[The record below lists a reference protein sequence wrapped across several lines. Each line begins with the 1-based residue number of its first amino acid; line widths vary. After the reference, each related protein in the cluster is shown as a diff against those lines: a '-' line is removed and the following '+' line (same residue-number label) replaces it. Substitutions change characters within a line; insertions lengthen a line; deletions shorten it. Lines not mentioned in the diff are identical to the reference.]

1 VGRVWGQLCRSRDNL
16 GVHYD
21 WPRRQPIGR
30 ATKGEVRVR
39 RAKEGTFIIYACHVR
54 AGPRAPQAG
63 TTRHGGQGRS
73 ARSMI
78 GRFVEPRGV

>member
-54 AGPRAPQAG
+54 AGPRAPQAA
-63 TTRHGGQGRS
+63 TRDS
-73 ARSMI
+73 ARGPGAI
-78 GRFVEPRGV
+78 RAEHDRTFC